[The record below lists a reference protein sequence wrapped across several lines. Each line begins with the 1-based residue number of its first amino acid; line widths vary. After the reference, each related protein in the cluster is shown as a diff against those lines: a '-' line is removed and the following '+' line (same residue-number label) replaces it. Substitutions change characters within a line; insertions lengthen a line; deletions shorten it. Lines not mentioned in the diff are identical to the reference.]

1 MNQRTTR
8 RAFLAGLAGAAS
20 LLALAGCG
28 GAAAPSSSAAA
39 AGSPAAK
46 ASTASAA
53 SGASAGPVGSAASG
67 APKPA
72 ADWQAQWDKLVA
84 AAKQEGTVAYASME
98 GNGYKEAIAEFTK
111 AFGINVDHTQYA
123 TASVLGPK
131 LKRERDAGVYSVDV
145 VQAQPADALGVMR
158 TFWDPLRPAL
168 IHADV
173 LDDGK
178 WNGGFEAGWLDNAKQ
193 LAYAYG
199 EATSS
204 LLALNTDMVAEGEV
218 KTPQDMLNPKWK
230 GKLVMA
236 DVTTGFTFSPSTGL
250 RLRYGE
256 DFLKK
261 LIVDQ
266 QPTFIREGR
275 QLVEAMV
282 RGKYAIGFGLQS
294 AILKDFTDEGQGKNV
309 KMTDI
314 PGLTTVVN
322 QNAWLAKNA
331 LHPNAAKL
339 LLNWILT
346 KEGQTAWRK
355 VVTVNSRR
363 TDVPPVDP
371 SVVPQS
377 GRDYFHQNQESSLA
391 EITKTRDLLSKWV
404 S

>member
-1 MNQRTTR
+1 MSQRTTR
-8 RAFLAGLAGAAS
+8 RTFLASLAGAAS
-20 LLALAGCG
+20 MLALGGCG
-28 GAAAPSSSAAA
+28 GGAAPASSAAA
-39 AGSPAAK
+39 ASAAAK
-46 ASTASAA
+46 PGSAA
-53 SGASAGPVGSAASG
+53 PASG

-72 ADWQAQWDKLVA
+72 TDWQAQWDKLVA
-84 AAKQEGTVAYASME
+84 AAKQEGTVAYTSME
-98 GNGYKEAIAEFTK
+98 GNGYKQAIAEFSK

-145 VQAQPADALGVMR
+145 VQAQPADALGIMR

-173 LDDGK
+173 LDDGR
-178 WNGGFEAGWLDNAKQ
+178 WNGGFEAGWLDNARQ

-199 EATSS
+199 EATAG

-218 KTPQDMLNPKWK
+218 KTPQDMLNPRWK

-236 DVTTGFTFSPSTGL
+236 DVTTGFTFSSSTGL

-256 DFLKK
+256 DFLKQ

-282 RGKYAIGFGLQS
+282 RGKYAIGFGLQT

-314 PGLTTVVN
+314 PGLTTVLN

-331 LHPNAAKL
+331 PHPNAAKL
-339 LLNWILT
+339 LLNWTLT
-346 KEGQTAWRK
+346 REGQTAWRK

-371 SVVPQS
+371 NVVPQS

-391 EITKTRDLLSKWV
+391 EITKTRELLAKWV